1 MLVCFCLVT
10 VIIIDMSR
18 NAGLSLVTGDQLRPL
33 IGWSGVS
40 LKSYAVTRD
49 HYDHTIDI
57 IYLSSHFIDL
67 LGRLNHD
74 VPGVLTQF
82 VDEKSGSE
90 GKCFVTD
97 NIPLKMNRCFF
108 IILYQEGKSEE
119 REYQL

>member
-18 NAGLSLVTGDQLRPL
+18 NAGLSLVTGDQLSPL

-57 IYLSSHFIDL
+57 IYISPHIL
-67 LGRLNHD
+67 LIY
-74 VPGVLTQF
+74 
-82 VDEKSGSE
+82 SG
-90 GKCFVTD
+90 D
-97 NIPLKMNRCFF
+97 
-108 IILYQEGKSEE
+108 
-119 REYQL
+119 